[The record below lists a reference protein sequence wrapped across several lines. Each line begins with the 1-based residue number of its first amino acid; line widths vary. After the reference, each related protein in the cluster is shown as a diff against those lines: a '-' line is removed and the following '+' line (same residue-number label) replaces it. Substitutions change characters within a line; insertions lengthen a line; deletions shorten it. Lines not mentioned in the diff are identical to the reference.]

1 MALWRAPY
9 DPPMDVAHVVLLVL
23 HVVGIVALLA
33 GILVQVRR
41 PEKRVNGL
49 MRDGIGVAFLAG
61 LFLVGVLEAGDD
73 EVDRTKIA
81 VKFGIGLVILVLVMA
96 NLRKPRIPDGL
107 YGGLLVLTL
116 ANVGI
121 ALFWG

>member
-1 MALWRAPY
+1 
-9 DPPMDVAHVVLLVL
+9 MDVAHVVLLVL

-41 PEKRVNGL
+41 SEKRVNGL
-49 MRDGIGVAFLAG
+49 MLYGVGAAFLAG

-73 EVDRTKIA
+73 EVDHTKIA

-107 YGGLLVLTL
+107 FWGLLVLAL
-116 ANVGI
+116 ANIGV
-121 ALFWG
+121 ATLWT

>member
-1 MALWRAPY
+1 
-9 DPPMDVAHVVLLVL
+9 MDVAHVVLLVL

-41 PEKRVNGL
+41 PERRVNGL
-49 MRDGIGVAFLAG
+49 MRDGIGMAFVAG

-73 EVDRTKIA
+73 QVDHTKIA

-107 YGGLLVLTL
+107 YWGLLVLTL
-116 ANVGI
+116 ANVGV
-121 ALFWG
+121 AVLV

>member
-1 MALWRAPY
+1 
-9 DPPMDVAHVVLLVL
+9 MDVAHVVLLVL

-41 PEKRVNGL
+41 AEKRVNGL
-49 MRDGIGVAFLAG
+49 MRDGIGTAFLAG

-73 EVDRTKIA
+73 SVDHTKIA

-107 YGGLLVLTL
+107 YWGLLVLTL
-116 ANVGI
+116 ANVGV
-121 ALFWG
+121 AVLV